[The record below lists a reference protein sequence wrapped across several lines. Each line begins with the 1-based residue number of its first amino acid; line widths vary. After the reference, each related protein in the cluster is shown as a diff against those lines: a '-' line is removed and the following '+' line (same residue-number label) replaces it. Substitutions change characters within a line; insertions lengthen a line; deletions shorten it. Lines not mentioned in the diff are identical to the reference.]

1 MALKYSAE
9 LGRLDRL
16 KNDLAFKVRKGIF
29 NLFMR
34 ECAPGPSSKV
44 ADFGV
49 SGHRDHEVHTF
60 FERLYPY
67 REQLTV
73 IGRASEEAG
82 WFTEAFPGITYLEAD
97 LRAIPRPNA
106 YFDYGLCNAVVEHGG
121 TREQQRALVA
131 EVCRVSRCVVFTT
144 PNKRFPVELHTFLP
158 LLHWLPDATYRAA
171 LRRLGQPYFAE
182 VENLNLL
189 DAKSF
194 LSLFPP
200 ERANRLL
207 TTGLPLLPSNLI
219 CVSWA
224 RTA

>member
-16 KNDLAFKVRKGIF
+16 KNDLAMKVRRGIF
-29 NLFMR
+29 DLFMR
-34 ECAPGPSSKV
+34 ECAPGPHARV

-49 SGHRDHEVHTF
+49 SGHRDHEAHTF
-60 FERLYPY
+60 FEQLYPF

-73 IGRASEEAG
+73 IGRASEEAR
-82 WFTEAFPGITYLEAD
+82 WFAEEFPGITYLEAD

-106 YFDYGLCNAVVEHGG
+106 YFDYGLCNAVVEHAG

-158 LLHWLPDATYRAA
+158 LLHWLPDPAYRKA
-171 LRRLGQPYFAE
+171 LRRLGQSHFAE

-189 DAKSF
+189 DGPTF

-200 ERANRLL
+200 ERDNRLL
-207 TTGLPLLPSNLI
+207 ATGLPLLPSNLV
-219 CVSWA
+219 CVSWVRRA
-224 RTA
+224 

>member
-9 LGRLDRL
+9 LGKLDRL
-16 KNDLAFKVRKGIF
+16 KNDLAFRVRRGIF
-29 NLFMR
+29 DLFMR
-34 ECAPGPSSKV
+34 ECAPGPESRV

-49 SGHRDHEVHTF
+49 SGHRDHPVHTF
-60 FERLYPY
+60 FERLYPH
-67 REQLTV
+67 RERLTA
-73 IGRASEEAG
+73 IGRASEAAG
-82 WFTEAFPGITYLEAD
+82 WLTEEFPGLTYLEAD
-97 LRAIPRPNA
+97 LRSIPLPDG

-131 EVCRVSRCVVFTT
+131 EVCRVARCVIFTT

-158 LLHWLPDATYRAA
+158 LLHWLPDSTYRAA

-189 DAKSF
+189 DARAF

-200 ERANRLL
+200 ERDNRLL

-224 RTA
+224 RTG

>member
-9 LGRLDRL
+9 LGKLDRL
-16 KNDLAFKVRKGIF
+16 KNDLAFRVRRGIF
-29 NLFMR
+29 DLFMR
-34 ECAPGPSSKV
+34 ECAPGPDARV

-49 SGHRDHEVHTF
+49 SGHRDHPVHTF
-60 FERLYPY
+60 FERLYPH
-67 REQLTV
+67 RERLTV

-82 WFTEAFPGITYLEAD
+82 WFAEEFPGLTYLEAD
-97 LRAIPRPNA
+97 LRSIPLPDA
-106 YFDYGLCNAVVEHGG
+106 SFDYGLCNAVVEHAG

-131 EVCRVSRCVVFTT
+131 EVCRVARCVIFTT

-158 LLHWLPDATYRAA
+158 LLHWLPDSTYRAA

-189 DAKSF
+189 DARAF

-200 ERANRLL
+200 ERDNRLL

-224 RTA
+224 RTG

>member
-16 KNDLAFKVRKGIF
+16 KNDLAMKVRRGIF
-29 NLFMR
+29 DLFMH
-34 ECAPGPSSKV
+34 ECAPGPNARV

-49 SGHRDHEVHTF
+49 SGHRDHEAHTF

-73 IGRASEEAG
+73 IGRAAEEAG
-82 WFTEAFPGITYLEAD
+82 WFAAEFPGITYLEAD

-106 YFDYGLCNAVVEHGG
+106 YFDYGLCNAVIEHAGP
-121 TREQQRALVA
+121 REQQRALVT

-144 PNKRFPVELHTFLP
+144 PNKRFPMELHTFLP
-158 LLHWLPDATYRAA
+158 LLHWLPDATYRKA
-171 LRRLGQPYFAE
+171 LRRLGQPYFAD

-189 DAKSF
+189 DARTF

-200 ERANRLL
+200 ERDNRLMS
-207 TTGLPLLPSNLI
+207 TGLPLLPSNLV

-224 RTA
+224 RNA